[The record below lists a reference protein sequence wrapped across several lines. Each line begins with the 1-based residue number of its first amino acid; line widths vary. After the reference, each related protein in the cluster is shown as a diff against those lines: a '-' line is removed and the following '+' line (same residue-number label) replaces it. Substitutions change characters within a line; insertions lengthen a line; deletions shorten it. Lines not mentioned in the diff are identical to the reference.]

1 MAIVLIPGFMLDQHL
16 WDDVVPYL
24 PAPLHFADL
33 NGGGSIEAMAR
44 AALASAPP
52 TFTLLGFSMGGYVAR
67 EMAYLAPER
76 VKALVLI
83 ATSAR
88 PDQPA
93 LVQQRITAARQMAGP
108 DFPGLSKASI
118 RASLHASRADDIAMI
133 QRVRSMGARLG
144 SAVFT
149 RQSAVVRAGDID
161 RLGQIACPT
170 LVIAADGD
178 QFRSID
184 EAREQADGIPGA
196 SLAVVKQS
204 GHMIPLE
211 APQVLGGLIA
221 QWLARISPGSA

>member
-1 MAIVLIPGFMLDQHL
+1 MAIVLIPGFMLDRHL
-16 WDDVVPYL
+16 WDDML
-24 PAPLHFADL
+24 PFLPTPQHFADID
-33 NGGGSIEAMAR
+33 GGVSIHAMAR

-52 TFTLLGFSMGGYVAR
+52 AFILLGFSMGGYVAR
-67 EMAYLAPER
+67 EMAYLAPDR
-76 VKALVLI
+76 VKALILV

-108 DFPGLSKASI
+108 HFSGLSKGAI
-118 RASLHASRADDIAMI
+118 RASLHASRADDIGMI

-149 RQSAVVRAGDID
+149 RQSAVVRTGDVD

-178 QFRSID
+178 QLRAID
-184 EAREQADGIPGA
+184 EARELASGIPGA

-204 GHMIPLE
+204 GHMLPLE
-211 APQVLGGLIA
+211 APQVLGGVIA
-221 QWLARISPGSA
+221 QWLNQVSPASA